1 MAHLNVRSLRSK
13 IDEIRLLQELC
24 NFDIL
29 AITES
34 HLDSS
39 VPDFHIEI
47 EGLRFFRLDRPK
59 RKGGG
64 CVLYYAE
71 NLTVIYRRDLSD
83 KNLEAIWIQVNFPS
97 VTALFSVIYRA
108 PDDND
113 FFDKFQ
119 KQLESAWLRSSYIF
133 LLGDLN
139 CDLNILN
146 TVSRNKNT
154 AKLLSIFDALNLEN
168 TITSPTRVT
177 PTCESL
183 IDLIVT
189 SKKELIHSS
198 GVFHLGISDHS
209 LIHAS
214 IRLTQKRPPAKII
227 KTRNYKN
234 FNEAN
239 FQQDI
244 SFAPFHVASVF
255 DDPDDKL
262 WAWNK
267 LFLDVCDQHAPLKD
281 VNVRSSSLPWIT
293 NSIRLK
299 INRRY
304 KLSKLAVN
312 TKCPQNWSEHK
323 RIQNEITTDLRQAKA
338 MYFNELFTE
347 IKTTRAY
354 WNLVRKATA
363 PKKQTV
369 VGPLKTESGHLVVKD
384 DEKACLMNTYFASV
398 GEKLALDLPPSIMQ
412 SLSSDLVT
420 QTKIVPSLSKV
431 NLSEVGILRQIK
443 HLKSNKATGPDGISP
458 KLLKLASHAVSPHL
472 TSLFRRSIHH
482 ETAYEG
488 WKLTRV
494 SPIFK
499 KDDSTDPGNYRPISI
514 LSVPSKLLESEINT
528 AIVNHVTN
536 NNLITPNQWAY
547 RKAHSTELLLIH
559 LTEKWRKFVDDG
571 LTVAVAFVDF
581 RKAFDS
587 VLHSR
592 LLDKLHGQ
600 FGIDGELYAW
610 MDSYLSNRK

>member
-1 MAHLNVRSLRSK
+1 MLALTDFQDQDIEDVLKRPAFCQQKHHEKEELKFFCKDYEVAICNYCVAILHEGHTKTHLEEAANERKLQVKSAIELHKQKAQQKRNKIAELDRNCVHIEEQAAAVKRNVHYVENFNPPWTCSFCSLPKLNDSFFEQLSDGPGPSRIISQEAYGGDARDLYIGPSDDHAEPSVVDDSLREFAMGLRQSSVKDFKVAHLNVRSLRSK

-83 KNLEAIWIQVNFPS
+83 KNLEAIWIQVNLPS
-97 VTALFSVIYRA
+97 VIALFSVIYKA

-113 FFDKFQ
+113 FFDRFQ

-146 TVSRNKNT
+146 TASRNRNA
-154 AKLLSIFDALNLEN
+154 AKLLCIFDALNLEN
-168 TITSPTRVT
+168 TITSPTRFT
-177 PTCESL
+177 PSCESL

-209 LIHAS
+209 LIYAS
-214 IRLTQKRPPAKII
+214 IRLTGKRPPAKII

-234 FNEAN
+234 FDESN

-267 LFLDVCDQHAPLKD
+267 LFLDVCDEHAPLTD
-281 VNVRSSSLPWIT
+281 VKVRSSSLPWIT

-299 INRRY
+299 INLRY
-304 KLSKLAVN
+304 KLFKLAVN
-312 TKCPQNWSEHK
+312 TKCPHNWSE
-323 RIQNEITTDLRQAKA
+323 
-338 MYFNELFTE
+338 
-347 IKTTRAY
+347 
-354 WNLVRKATA
+354 
-363 PKKQTV
+363 
-369 VGPLKTESGHLVVKD
+369 
-384 DEKACLMNTYFASV
+384 
-398 GEKLALDLPPSIMQ
+398 
-412 SLSSDLVT
+412 
-420 QTKIVPSLSKV
+420 
-431 NLSEVGILRQIK
+431 
-443 HLKSNKATGPDGISP
+443 
-458 KLLKLASHAVSPHL
+458 
-472 TSLFRRSIHH
+472 
-482 ETAYEG
+482 
-488 WKLTRV
+488 
-494 SPIFK
+494 
-499 KDDSTDPGNYRPISI
+499 
-514 LSVPSKLLESEINT
+514 
-528 AIVNHVTN
+528 
-536 NNLITPNQWAY
+536 
-547 RKAHSTELLLIH
+547 
-559 LTEKWRKFVDDG
+559 
-571 LTVAVAFVDF
+571 
-581 RKAFDS
+581 
-587 VLHSR
+587 
-592 LLDKLHGQ
+592 
-600 FGIDGELYAW
+600 
-610 MDSYLSNRK
+610 